1 MHIIEDL
8 DNLLKFLYTRNQ
20 KFVSLFFILLHL
32 FLIIKRLLKTIKA
45 AMLKHSSFF
54 KLNFYRL
61 CGKCVILGT
70 PYIYVTYKQHS
81 VYVHWRSAEVV
92 LQADIYRGEQIV
104 PDLPM
109 LFS

>member
-1 MHIIEDL
+1 MA
-8 DNLLKFLYTRNQ
+8 
-20 KFVSLFFILLHL
+20 
-32 FLIIKRLLKTIKA
+32 IKRLLKPIKA
-45 AMLKHSSFF
+45 AMLKKKNARSFDY
-54 KLNFYRL
+54 FYL
-61 CGKCVILGT
+61 LYGKCVILET

-81 VYVHWRSAEVV
+81 VYVHWRPAKVV